1 MTAIL
6 LGLSPLSLLVYSLVV
21 LSIMIPLPM
30 VPLLYYT
37 SKRGYMGEFVNRK
50 ATNIVALAVAGV
62 IIALNGYLLLSL

>member
-1 MTAIL
+1 
-6 LGLSPLSLLVYSLVV
+6 
-21 LSIMIPLPM
+21 M